1 MSYLDKWVLCGGDEA
16 FVLVEVEKDVEDVT
30 DFGALWHI
38 AFGQQDVAD
47 VAALEINTMVF
58 LTQDLQLVPL
68 AQS

>member
-1 MSYLDKWVLCGGDEA
+1 MCIRDSDEA

-47 VAALEINTMVF
+47 VAAFEINTMVF

>member
-1 MSYLDKWVLCGGDEA
+1 
-16 FVLVEVEKDVEDVT
+16 
-30 DFGALWHI
+30 LWHI